1 MTRHIND
8 NNGDDMEIPMGNE
21 TIRPF
26 IRPNEEVPP
35 TIRSRHAYT
44 YGKCARL
51 LYYTNQYKKIL
62 YTKRDWSNINRGDDV
77 HNALEDMIC
86 KQDTGWIREMDAN
99 VEIPEINGIKYVGT
113 HTDLRNSS
121 TVIEIKPVYTRMAY
135 YQTLLQRFVFP
146 HKTFFVLEY
155 AKGLMSEDFRV
166 ILDSNWKRHLLPIKA
181 DYRTALVYVG
191 RILTSLEIR
200 PPRIP
205 DGIPVENPCKSCL
218 YLDLCYQE
226 TDSTWESFN
235 QATELNIQKLADAFV
250 MNLKA

>member
-8 NNGDDMEIPMGNE
+8 IEVDDMEIPMGNE
-21 TIRPF
+21 SIKEF
-26 IRPNEEVPP
+26 IRPDEEIPP

-51 LYYTNQYKKIL
+51 LFYTNQFKKIL
-62 YTKRDWSNINRGDDV
+62 YTQRDWSNINRGDNV

-86 KQDTGWIREMDAN
+86 KNDKGWIREKDAN
-99 VEIPEINGIKYVGT
+99 CEIPEINGIKYVGT
-113 HTDLRNSS
+113 HTDLRNST

-135 YQTLLQRFVFP
+135 YQTLIQRFVFP
-146 HKTFFVLEY
+146 HKQFYVLEY

-191 RILTSLEIR
+191 RILTALEIK
-200 PPRIP
+200 PPRVP
-205 DGIPVENPCKSCL
+205 NGTTDTSPCKYCL
-218 YLDLCYQE
+218 YLDICWQE
-226 TDSTWESFN
+226 PEITWNEFKTL
-235 QATELNIQKLADAFV
+235 TEPNIQKLADAFMV
-250 MNLKA
+250 NLK